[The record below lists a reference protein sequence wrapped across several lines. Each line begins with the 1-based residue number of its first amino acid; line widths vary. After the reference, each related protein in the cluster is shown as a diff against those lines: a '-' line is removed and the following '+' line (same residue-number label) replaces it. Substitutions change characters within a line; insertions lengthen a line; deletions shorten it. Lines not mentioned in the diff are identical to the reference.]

1 MIKLYLIA
9 FTLGLLGSG
18 LFSLG
23 SIWSANKH
31 SAMVNFLFVAG
42 STTGTFIGMLIGGWF
57 KK

>member
-1 MIKLYLIA
+1 MIKFILIA

-31 SAMVNFLFVAG
+31 SAMVNALFVVG
-42 STTGTFIGMLIGGWF
+42 STLGTFLGMMLGGYF

>member
-1 MIKLYLIA
+1 MKYCLIA
-9 FTLGLLGSG
+9 FALGLLGSG

-31 SAMVNFLFVAG
+31 SALINFVFVAG
-42 STTGTFIGMLIGGWF
+42 STAGTFLGMLIGGWL